1 MVVFPRNISE
11 DIETLTVSSS
21 AFNDYTNIP
30 IKYTCDGENIN
41 PPITIQ
47 NIPEGTKSIVL
58 IVEDP
63 DAPIRTW
70 VHWIVWNI
78 PPTNNVKE
86 KLMSVLGVNG
96 TNDFGKKMYI
106 GPCPPSGV
114 HRYFF
119 KVYALNDLFKLNS
132 TATKVDLEKEMSSHI
147 IGFGELVG
155 LYKRINNN

>member
-1 MVVFPRNISE
+1 MIVFPRSISE
-11 DIETLTVSSS
+11 DIETLTVSSI
-21 AFNDYTNIP
+21 AFRDHAYIP

-41 PPITIQ
+41 PPLTIQ
-47 NIPEGTKSIVL
+47 NIPEGTKSMVL
-58 IVEDP
+58 VVEDP

-78 PPTNNVKE
+78 PPTTKVKE
-86 KLMSVLGVNG
+86 KLMPVLGVVG
-96 TNDFGKKMYI
+96 TNDFGKKKYV

-119 KVYALNDLFKLNS
+119 KVYALNDLLNLKPTTTKLL
-132 TATKVDLEKEMSSHI
+132 LERTMSSHI

-155 LYKRINNN
+155 LYKR

>member
-21 AFNDYTNIP
+21 AFNDHTIIP
-30 IKYTCDGENIN
+30 IRYTCDGENIN

-47 NIPEGTKSIVL
+47 NIPEGTKSMVL

-63 DAPIRTW
+63 DAPVRSW
-70 VHWIVWNI
+70 VHWIVWDI
-78 PPTNNVKE
+78 PPTTKVKE
-86 KLMSVLGVNG
+86 KLMSVLGVVG
-96 TNDFGKKMYI
+96 TNDFGKKKYI

-119 KVYALNDLFKLNS
+119 KVYALNDVLKLKP
-132 TATKVDLEKEMSSHI
+132 TAKKVELEKEMSSHI